1 MPGRRELGR
10 GEREGG
16 PLRTSWEGVGKT
28 GSAGR
33 GIPNASATDATMMD
47 ALLNRAAGSLA
58 RQRKITCV
66 KAGGMFGFMRSGR
79 GGILLICC
87 SIIAGMDS
95 PWKGCTPVQI
105 S

>member
-1 MPGRRELGR
+1 MPGMRELGR
-10 GEREGG
+10 GEREGA
-16 PLRTSWEGVGKT
+16 PLGTSWEGVGKPD
-28 GSAGR
+28 SAGR

-66 KAGGMFGFMRSGR
+66 RAGGMFGVMRSGW

-87 SIIAGMDS
+87 SIIAGVDS
-95 PWKGCTPVQI
+95 PWNGCTPVQI